1 MNGSTVRARI
11 VLPSRRRHAIPL
23 TSLVDVVFILLFF
36 FMLASSYLDWRAF
49 PLSLAGEGGDASA
62 PVGHTLTIARDG
74 ALLDGE
80 IVNAE
85 QLRERLRGRA
95 APVVVVPEDGVPLQ
109 SLVEWLDRL
118 KLWGVNASLARP
130 AAS

>member
-1 MNGSTVRARI
+1 MNGSAARARI
-11 VLPSRRRHAIPL
+11 ALPPRRRHAIPL

-36 FMLASSYLDWRAF
+36 FMLASSYLDWRVFA
-49 PLSLAGEGGDASA
+49 LSLAGEGGEVSA
-62 PVGHTLTIARDG
+62 PVAHSLTIARDG

-80 IVNAE
+80 IVNVE

-95 APVVVVPEDGVPLQ
+95 APVVVVPDDGVSLQ
-109 SLVEWLDRL
+109 ALVEWLDRL
-118 KLWGVNASLARP
+118 KRWGVNASLARP